1 MVADDLSNARE
12 REIVS
17 DYFLQEFGNDLE
29 EETVILAVIIRVR

>member
-1 MVADDLSNARE
+1 MIFQMQE